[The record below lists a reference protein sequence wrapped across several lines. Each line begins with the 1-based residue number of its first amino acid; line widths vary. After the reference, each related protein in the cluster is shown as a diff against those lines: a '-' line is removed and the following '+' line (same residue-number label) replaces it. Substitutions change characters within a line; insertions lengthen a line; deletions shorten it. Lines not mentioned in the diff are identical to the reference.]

1 MNEYKYNPSLVN
13 LIMDKPQ
20 YQVMGNSGDAFRYM
34 AYPFQRQQL
43 QLLYPGRPMEQYYH
57 YSGDN
62 IPNPNPMGLR
72 ITKEVDN
79 TLEDVSRME
88 NEALAR
94 RYGGI
99 HNIINYP
106 AVEPEAIIED
116 PRLTSLEIKD
126 TIGLNPNS
134 EFVNSPYDSLPGTYK
149 TAQSEVDYVRGRE
162 EGRDRRRRFVDNKLP
177 RYNWREIPE
186 EEYPPQPSWN
196 KPFYNSTQKKTLNK
210 ESQPKYKKSYSEI
223 RNIREPYTRT
233 SMKRSTP
240 TQRTPI
246 KRRRRTVGV
255 PENSKYKE
263 VVQCYTDGDGKKTC
277 TKMTCGVGTCKKQAC
292 DEYGENCTGIIE
304 DCGGSDGNASSDQCL
319 HNDEFKWYMN
329 NDNEDG
335 SYTKVQCSPSTEK
348 CVEVQCNGQGYG
360 CHNVECDYTDRCLNG
375 IQNMKTR
382 IDCNE
387 NTCTVYNYGDGKCN
401 KREGCDSNFQNEFG
415 GVYVADNCS
424 LDVTSCEDKNNS
436 NRTTASQQEYRGNV
450 VCNQDV
456 CGELYCGDNKVCK
469 RRICKDENSCSDTP
483 FQDCNYDELCDH
495 QPLPPWYKK
504 IPTWGW
510 IVIGFM
516 VLIFIV
522 LIIWLIYHLMTRGKT
537 VSSPRQLQLQQPH
550 PQQLHSQQPHPQQLT
565 PQQSYAMNQAL
576 QKIQNQNLQPN
587 VPTSGPCPHTPNGT
601 SPVINNYYLTS
612 HD

>member
-34 AYPFQRQQL
+34 SYPFQRQQL
-43 QLLYPGRPMEQYYH
+43 QLLYPGRPMEQNYH

-62 IPNPNPMGLR
+62 IPNPDPVGLR

-116 PRLTSLEIKD
+116 PRLIKLGIKD

-149 TAQSEVDYVRGRE
+149 TAQSEVDYVREIE
-162 EGRDRRRRFVDNKLP
+162 EGRGSRRRFVDNKLP

-210 ESQPKYKKSYSEI
+210 EYQPKYKKSYSEI

-233 SMKRSTP
+233 SMKRPTP
-240 TQRTPI
+240 SQRTPI

-255 PENSKYKE
+255 PEDSKYKE

-292 DEYGENCTGIIE
+292 DEYGGNCTGIIE
-304 DCGGSDGNASSDQCL
+304 DCGGSDGNSSSDQCL

-348 CVEVQCNGQGYG
+348 CVEVQCYGQGYG

-375 IQNMKTR
+375 NQNMKTR
-382 IDCNE
+382 IDCDE

-401 KREGCDSNFQNEFG
+401 KREGCDSNFQSEFG

-424 LDVTSCEDKNNS
+424 LDVTSCEDKNKY
-436 NRTTASQQEYRGNV
+436 NRTIAPQDDEYVGNV
-450 VCNQDV
+450 VCNENNL
-456 CGELYCGDNKVCK
+456 CAELYCGDNKVCK
-469 RRICKDENSCSDTP
+469 RRICSDENSCSDVP

-495 QPLPPWYKK
+495 HPTPWYKK

-510 IVIGFM
+510 VVVGFM
-516 VLIFIV
+516 VVIFIV
-522 LIIWLIYHLMTRGKT
+522 LIIWLLYHLMTRGKT
-537 VSSPRQLQLQQPH
+537 DHS
-550 PQQLHSQQPHPQQLT
+550 SQQPLTPQRHLT
-565 PQQSYAMNQAL
+565 PQQAYDVNQAF
-576 QKIQNQNLQPN
+576 QKINSSTP
-587 VPTSGPCPHTPNGT
+587 PTSEHVLSTPTGVGPHVT
-601 SPVINNYYLTS
+601 NNYFLS
-612 HD
+612 K